1 MTVIQSD
8 SRLEAA
14 MRLTRRTR
22 WLRRRGRARR
32 SGTPTTRS
40 SWPCKGPPSPIPQA
54 RADLGQVPAHEQVV
68 LLPRAILEGYREDA
82 ACD

>member
-14 MRLTRRTR
+14 CDSPDAPEAATTA
-22 WLRRRGRARR
+22 RARR
-32 SGTPTTRS
+32 SGTLTTRN
-40 SWPCKGPPSPIPQA
+40 SWPCKGAALTDPEA

-68 LLPRAILEGYREDA
+68 LLPRAILEGYGRTRP
-82 ACD
+82 